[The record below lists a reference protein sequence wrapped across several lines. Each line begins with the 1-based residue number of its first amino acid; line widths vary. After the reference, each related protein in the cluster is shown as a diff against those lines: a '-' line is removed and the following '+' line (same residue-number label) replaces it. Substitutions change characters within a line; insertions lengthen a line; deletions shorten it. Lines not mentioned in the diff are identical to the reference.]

1 MLNIEEMNLLY
12 SFDVT
17 SRNDASNDIRS
28 FLTVVDDAELRES
41 LNALTDKL
49 KNMSDEEFGKI
60 DFSTLKEDAAYD
72 E

>member
-17 SRNDASNDIRS
+17 SRNDALNDIQS
-28 FLTVVDDAELRES
+28 FLTVVEDAELRES
-41 LNALTDKL
+41 LNVLTGKL
-49 KNMSDEEFGKI
+49 ENMTDEEFDKI